1 MKELLESDIVRPSKS
16 LYNFPLWIVPKK
28 PDAQGNKRWRMV
40 IDYRALNEK
49 SIPDAYFLPSILEIL
64 DQLGSAIYFSVF
76 DLANGF
82 HQIAMEEKDAE
93 KTVFSTPYGHC
104 EYTRMPFGLRN
115 TPATFQRLMDNVL
128 SGLQGTELFLSRRHC
143 DLRAFPR
150 GTPIQI

>member
-49 SIPDAYFLPSILEIL
+49 SIPDAYPLPSTLEIL
-64 DQLGSAIYFSVF
+64 DQLGSAKYFSVF

-82 HQIAMEEKDAE
+82 H
-93 KTVFSTPYGHC
+93 
-104 EYTRMPFGLRN
+104 
-115 TPATFQRLMDNVL
+115 
-128 SGLQGTELFLSRRHC
+128 
-143 DLRAFPR
+143 
-150 GTPIQI
+150 